1 MKLSMPIEQGIT
13 KKVINKERIKCKSKY
28 TNWATKVMKGKKI
41 ENIIEESNTKTLKKM
56 TKYDMSE
63 RKQEKMK
70 REK

>member
-1 MKLSMPIEQGIT
+1 
-13 KKVINKERIKCKSKY
+13 
-28 TNWATKVMKGKKI
+28 MKGKKI